1 MTIID
6 IFGDKHTFWKKLG
19 SVSDSGVLMRMRWL
33 ICIICT
39 TVSWPWEAE
48 FLVTREASLVDME
61 SIKEF
66 YMLRF

>member
-6 IFGDKHTFWKKLG
+6 IFGDKHTFWKKFA
-19 SVSDSGVLMRMRWL
+19 SDSDSGVLMRMRWL

-39 TVSWPWEAE
+39 MVSWPWEAE
-48 FLVTREASLVDME
+48 FLVTLEASLVDME